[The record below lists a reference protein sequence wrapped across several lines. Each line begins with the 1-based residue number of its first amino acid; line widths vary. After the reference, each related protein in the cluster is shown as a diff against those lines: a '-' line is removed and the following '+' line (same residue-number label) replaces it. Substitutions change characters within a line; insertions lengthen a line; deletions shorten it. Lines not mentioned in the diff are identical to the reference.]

1 MLGALIGVLAFMA
14 LIIGGALF
22 LVKKLAKAP
31 EAGEDGKPAAPKNQ
45 DKTAQDFVK
54 DLFKTTDS
62 SMINLGNGDF
72 RMVVEV
78 SSINYRLMT
87 SDEIYRI
94 EQLFKNA
101 VSSWTFPFA
110 FYVQS
115 REMDK
120 REILSN
126 TYNDI
131 QAAVSK
137 FPGLADYG
145 KAYYSYLGDEN
156 GMLQGG
162 MGNPLTK
169 KKYVIVGNKTN
180 ANTLENSNEEE
191 KKKFVMSELYNE
203 ASTVVGSLQSIG
215 LSGEILKSYELNDL
229 LFQAIN
235 KSNGEVVDGISEGDY
250 TSGFVS
256 ESEAFRMLHKDDS
269 DVDAA
274 VTGFINSLY
283 VKVLN
288 NRNATKAEQ
297 SKATQ
302 VIAKLRG
309 DTVAA
314 PEYSKPAPQPTVK
327 QAYAAPAP
335 SYSAP
340 AEQPDIE
347 DDDDMIIS
355 L

>member
-1 MLGALIGVLAFMA
+1 MIGALIGVLVFMA
-14 LIIGGALF
+14 FIIGGALL
-22 LVKKLAKAP
+22 LVKKFTKAP
-31 EAGEDGKPAAPKNQ
+31 EEDEDGKPVAPKNQ

-62 SMINLGNGDF
+62 SMIDLGNGDF
-72 RMVVEV
+72 RLVVEV
-78 SSINYRLMT
+78 TSINYRLMT

-101 VSSWTFPFA
+101 ISSWTFPFA

-120 REILSN
+120 REILNN

-131 QAAVSK
+131 QGAVAK

-145 KAYYSYLGDEN
+145 RAYYKYLGDEG
-156 GMLQGG
+156 GMMQGG

-169 KKYVIVGNKTN
+169 KKFVIVGNKTN
-180 ANTLENSNEEE
+180 ANTLENSTEEE
-191 KKKFVMSELYNE
+191 KKKFVLSELYNE
-203 ASTVVGSLQSIG
+203 ASTVVGSLQSLG
-215 LSGEILKSYELNDL
+215 LSGEILKSYELNEL
-229 LFQAIN
+229 LYQSIN
-235 KSNGEVVDGISEGDY
+235 KTNGEVVDGISEGDY

-256 ESEAFRMLHKDDS
+256 EKEEFRMLHKDDS

-274 VTGFINSLY
+274 VNGFINSLY

-297 SKATQ
+297 SKAAQ
-302 VIAKLRG
+302 VISRLRDNG
-309 DTVAA
+309 VPA
-314 PEYSKPAPQPTVK
+314 PEYSKPSPQP
-327 QAYAAPAP
+327 APAPSYTPSAP

-340 AEQPDIE
+340 AGQPVVE